1 MSIPLTLRVIRDE
14 HNALSAMLQSLHLL
28 IRQGPEDDPK
38 RFFATLRAM
47 LFYIDEYPERLHH
60 PKETELLFPRV
71 ANQTPEA
78 AEAVRKLDQDHVY
91 SERAV
96 RELQHLLLAWELLG
110 ESRRADFVAAFTKY
124 VNHYRE
130 HMLLEETAILPVAE
144 QTLSAEEWAEVDAA
158 FAANRDPLTGKY
170 PAEGIYEELFKRIVH
185 DAPAPIGFGG

>member
-28 IRQGPEDDPK
+28 LRQGPEGDPK

-71 ANQTPEA
+71 LRHSPEA
-78 AEAVRKLDQDHVY
+78 AAAVQKLDLDHVH

-110 ESRRADFVAAFTKY
+110 ESRRAAFVDAFGKY
-124 VNHYRE
+124 INGYRE

-144 QTLSAEEWAEVDAA
+144 NSLSAEDWAEVDAA
-158 FAANRDPLTGKY
+158 FAANRDPMTGKY

-185 DAPAPIGFGG
+185 DAPAPIGLGG